1 MKNVRFFLS
10 VLLCF
15 ALLFTFFSCEDID
28 AKRLEAEA
36 AVKLLEAP
44 YVLDMEM
51 NMSYSGDDSD
61 SLIGSDDMET
71 SLSMNIDG
79 TRFKMNA
86 GSGVMQIEYI
96 FVDNILYMNM
106 MGSKLRTE
114 MSAAEV
120 EDMLG
125 AGASGIGKMSECSF
139 SHVKTQKGSDGKIT
153 ISYKG
158 LEGDGNE
165 LIASLIKDISGVG
178 DGEDAV
184 ILEKSDFEYVAVID
198 KDGRYESM
206 EIIVVM
212 NTSVEGEKLSLI
224 AKMNMR
230 FDYENAVKVSAPED
244 ADEYYDVGDIG
255 DIFE

>member
-1 MKNVRFFLS
+1 MKNVKFFLS
-10 VLLCF
+10 ILLCF
-15 ALLFTFFSCEDID
+15 AVLFAFSSCEDID

-61 SLIGSDDMET
+61 SLIGSDDMGT

-106 MGSKLRTE
+106 MGSKLKAE

-139 SHVKTQKGSDGKIT
+139 SHVKTQKGSDGKVT

-158 LEGDGNE
+158 LQGDGNE
-165 LIASLIKDISGVG
+165 LISSLMEDISGVG
-178 DGEDAV
+178 DGEDD
-184 ILEKSDFEYVAVID
+184 IKFEKSDFEYVAVID
-198 KDGRYESM
+198 KSGRYESM
-206 EIIVVM
+206 EITIVM

-224 AKMNMR
+224 AKMTMR